1 MIDQKQDPTPIQV
14 IAHDKNLVLTGG
26 LAEKFPGQWTIRNVD
41 DYRMLLSPE
50 RSSLGIL
57 QPDGMASLPILLFA
71 KFLIGLHHSKWSGLV
86 IVDTGYGLKKLY
98 FSKGNLVF
106 AGSSLM
112 DDRLGEV
119 IYREAQISLEELTR
133 SAAQVTKAKKFGQVL
148 LASGVFDQCQLWNAL
163 GRQVKQILR
172 SVFMVDRVYFEIQE
186 GLSLA
191 SSELVLSEST
201 GDLLH
206 EAGSY
211 GAVFRGFLNNLSE
224 ESVAQ
229 LLVDARDLPPEFGPN
244 TFLGDT
250 LSLVA
255 QFPNI
260 QELLDAS
267 KLMDLYTVAALFQ
280 LVGLGLVKIVPEIE
294 GVYSRGANFS
304 QIRAKV
310 DAYSFVLDAVRKAF
324 REAGGVFPIGALK
337 KFVEQS
343 NPQGWPLF
351 SVDDQGE
358 LSRECVFGLYRQTFD
373 HPERFQIIERFLEAM
388 IQFLIQVTGDSLNFS
403 LATQIRQEY
412 RSVST

>member
-1 MIDQKQDPTPIQV
+1 MVDQKQDSSPIEV
-14 IAHDKNLVLTGG
+14 IAHDKNLILTGG
-26 LAEKFPGQWTIRNVD
+26 LAEKFPGPWTIRSLD
-41 DYRMLLSPE
+41 EYRMILSPE
-50 RSSLGIL
+50 RSSLGIS
-57 QPDGMASLPILLFA
+57 QPDGMAGLPIILFT

-86 IVDTGYGLKKLY
+86 IVDTGYGLKRLY
-98 FSKGNLVF
+98 FSKGDLVF
-106 AGSSLM
+106 AGSNLI

-133 SAAQVTKAKKFGQVL
+133 SAAQVAKAKKFGQVL
-148 LASGVFDQCQLWNAL
+148 LASGVFDHSQLWNAL

-172 SVFMVDRVYFEIQE
+172 SVFMVDRIYFEIQE

-191 SSELVLSEST
+191 PSELVLSEST

-206 EAGSY
+206 EVGSY
-211 GAVFRGFLNNLSE
+211 GAVFRGFLSKLSE
-224 ESVAQ
+224 ESVTQ
-229 LLVDARDLPPEFGPN
+229 LLVDVRDLPPEFGPN

-255 QFPNI
+255 QFPNV

-280 LVGLGLVKIVPEIE
+280 LVGLGLVKIVPENE
-294 GVYSRGANFS
+294 GIFSRGANFS

-310 DAYSFVLDAVRKAF
+310 DAYSFVLGAVRKAF
-324 REAGGVFPIGALK
+324 RDAGGALPIGALK
-337 KFVEQS
+337 KFVEQR
-343 NPQGWPLF
+343 NPQGWPLL
-351 SVDDQGE
+351 SVDEHGE
-358 LSRECVFGLYRQTFD
+358 LSRDCVFGLYRQTFD
-373 HPERFQIIERFLEAM
+373 HHERLQIIERELESM

>member
-1 MIDQKQDPTPIQV
+1 MLDQKQDPALIQV
-14 IAHDKNLVLTGG
+14 IAQDKNLVLTGG
-26 LAEKFPGQWTIRNVD
+26 LAEKFPGPWTIRNVD
-41 DYRMLLSPE
+41 DHRIILSPE
-50 RSSLGIL
+50 KASLGINH
-57 QPDGMASLPILLFA
+57 PDGMAGLPILLFA
-71 KFLIGLHHSKWSGLV
+71 KFLVGLHHSKWSGLV
-86 IVDTGYGLKKLY
+86 AVDTGYGLKKLY

-106 AGSSLM
+106 AGSNLM

-148 LASGVFDQCQLWNAL
+148 LASGVFDQWQLWNAL

-172 SVFMVDRVYFEIQE
+172 SVFMVDRVYFEMQE
-186 GLSLA
+186 GFSLA

-201 GDLLH
+201 GDLLN
-206 EAGSY
+206 EVGSY
-211 GAVFRGFLNNLSE
+211 GAVFRGFLSNLSE

-229 LLVDARDLPPEFGPN
+229 LLVDIRDLPPEYGPN

-255 QFPNI
+255 HFPNI

-280 LVGLGLVKIVPEIE
+280 LVGLGLVKIVPEND
-294 GVYSRGANFS
+294 GVFPRAANFS

-310 DAYSFVLDAVRKAF
+310 DAYSFVLGAVRKAF
-324 REAGGVFPIGALK
+324 RDAGGAFPIGALK
-337 KFVEQS
+337 RFVEHR
-343 NPQGWPLF
+343 NPQGWPVF
-351 SVDDQGE
+351 SLDEQGE
-358 LSRECVFGLYRQTFD
+358 LSRDCVFGLYRQTFD
-373 HPERFQIIERFLEAM
+373 HHERLQIIERDLEGM